1 MFRKCVWL
9 ISIVAMFYRNSCIQS
24 KQCRP
29 VRPGHLRRMIK
40 VYTVCQCL
48 FYGTLGTNVFVLFII
63 IIINIIITII
73 IIIIIL
79 HNLAETFLL
88 LS

>member
-1 MFRKCVWL
+1 
-9 ISIVAMFYRNSCIQS
+9 
-24 KQCRP
+24 
-29 VRPGHLRRMIK
+29 MIK

-73 IIIIIL
+73 IIIVL